1 MRALTF
7 FLSLFTF
14 VMLSIPS
21 SSESTA
27 GVEKLTPNAEIQL
40 TQTDL
45 TVLRLASDFSVNQS
59 KISDLI
65 VNGHLSD
72 RSKECF
78 IVVEKTLRHEVIRV
92 VSAARI
98 RDHDTVRALLPALAG
113 QVRQQILILLE
124 ADSVARQWASARSK
138 SREMAERSMLPGS
151 ELLLSALAEID
162 IGV

>member
-45 TVLRLASDFSVNQS
+45 TVLRLASDCSVNQS
-59 KISDLI
+59 KI
-65 VNGHLSD
+65 
-72 RSKECF
+72 
-78 IVVEKTLRHEVIRV
+78 
-92 VSAARI
+92 
-98 RDHDTVRALLPALAG
+98 
-113 QVRQQILILLE
+113 
-124 ADSVARQWASARSK
+124 
-138 SREMAERSMLPGS
+138 
-151 ELLLSALAEID
+151 
-162 IGV
+162 